1 MPIVRAV
8 DIRPG
13 DQIIGADGRT
23 VELVADIDHRAG
35 AVHLHLV
42 PRSAMDIGT
51 VRVLW
56 ASDDVVVPL

>member
-13 DQIIGADGRT
+13 DRIIGADGRT
-23 VELVADIDHRAG
+23 VELVADVDYGSAF
-35 AVHLHLV
+35 VHLHLV